1 MGDVLVLV
9 YHAIGRPEGRW
20 QRTPENLRADLEYLV
35 AHGYY
40 PVNLIDYAT
49 GKLARVPRGRR
60 PIVLTFDDSSRGH
73 FRYLEEGVVEDDA
86 IDPDCAVAILMSM
99 HQHYGDYWPLRA
111 TFYVLLSS
119 GEEPGARLFRQADLA
134 AKKARALVDWGME
147 VGSHTITHP
156 DLSQIAPAEVQWEL
170 AVSQQRIEALI
181 PGYEVRSFALPFGD
195 YPSDVSLL
203 RQGHADSVSLDY
215 HYDAVVRLGARPAPS
230 PFSPEFDPFYIPR
243 VQAIQS
249 QLDLWLAYYEKHPEL
264 YYVSAGG
271 GESDDVSPHKSE
283 VEP

>member
-1 MGDVLVLV
+1 MLV

-20 QRTPENLRADLEYLV
+20 QRTPENLRGDLEYLI

-49 GKLARVPRGRR
+49 GNLGHVPHGRR

-73 FRYLEEGVVEDDA
+73 FRYLDDA
-86 IDPDCAVAILMSM
+86 ISDDIDPDCAVSILMSM
-99 HQHYGDYWPLRA
+99 HEQYGDYWPLRA
-111 TFYVLLSS
+111 TFYILLSS

-134 AKKARALVDWGME
+134 AQKVRALADMGIE
-147 VGSHTITHP
+147 IGSHTITHP
-156 DLSQIAPAEVQWEL
+156 SLSQVTPAEVQWEL
-170 AVSQQRIEALI
+170 AVSQDRIEALI

-203 RQGHADSVSLDY
+203 REGHADSVDGSVSLDY
-215 HYDAVVRLGARPAPS
+215 HYDAVVRLGARPALS
-230 PFSPEFDPFYIPR
+230 PFSSEFDPFYIPR

-249 QLDLWLAYYEKHPEL
+249 QLDYWLSYYEKHPEL
-264 YYVSAGG
+264 YYVSAG
-271 GESDDVSPHKSE
+271 SDENNNTSHHKSE